1 LTVPAAANPDLH
13 VLEQLLAVFRRRWK
27 SILLLIL
34 LGIVAGFV
42 YAESRPPQYA
52 TSATILV
59 RSGFAADPLRQGV
72 ETTTPEEEGQF
83 LSQLE
88 YVKSA
93 SVAAMV
99 ADRLDLM
106 QDAAFGKPQL
116 SGYKRLIA
124 LFEQLAHVGTHLLK
138 PAEQAPLDRDV
149 VIARLQA
156 NVKALRAG
164 RTYVAAI
171 SYTHADPAVAQKV
184 AQAFAEAFRDTLAS
198 ANDAAN
204 ARIKAAV
211 DAELAKA
218 TPEAR
223 PALEQKYREM
233 IVARALPGVDAV
245 VISDARKPAA
255 PIAPRKAF
263 LIAVGAILGAAL
275 GCLFAGWREMH
286 DRGLR
291 DGDLAARRFGTR
303 FLGYAPR
310 LAMDRRPGT
319 VNGTA
324 MTLPAGARLVVTDP
338 YSRFSETVRA
348 AGVAAM
354 AGRKEGQASVVAV
367 ISTLA
372 GEGKTVFAANLAA
385 HFGNQGRKVL
395 LIDGDFRH
403 PEISEWL
410 APGAEVGSVDALLQ
424 NKPLTEAGLYEPNHN
439 LTLLAASLNG
449 RGIEPAGLLGGDQM
463 RKFLNEQRGHQ
474 DVIILDLPSLT
485 TAADA
490 SAVAPLV
497 DAFILIAEWGTP
509 TPALIETVLSSE
521 PAVAARLA
529 GLVVS
534 KTDFRKLPR
543 YVTSASRGAY
553 GRRAA

>member
-13 VLEQLLAVFRRRWK
+13 VLEQLLAVLRRRWT
-27 SILLLIL
+27 SILLFIV
-34 LGIVAGFV
+34 LGIIVGFL

-59 RSGFAADPLRQGV
+59 RSGFAADPVRQGI

-106 QDAAFGKPQL
+106 HDPAFGKPEL
-116 SGYKRLIA
+116 SGYRRLIA
-124 LFEQLAHVGTHLLK
+124 LFERLAHLK
-138 PAEQAPLDRDV
+138 TGLAGQTEQAPLDRDA

-164 RTYVAAI
+164 RTYVAAV
-171 SYTHADPAVAQKV
+171 SYTHPDPAVAQKV
-184 AQAFAEAFRDTLAS
+184 AQAFAEAFRDTLAQ

-223 PALEQKYREM
+223 PALEQRYREM
-233 IVARALPGVDAV
+233 IVARALPGIDAV
-245 VISDARKPAA
+245 VISDARKPGA
-255 PIAPRKAF
+255 PIAPRKPF

-286 DRGLR
+286 DRGIR
-291 DGDLAARRFGTR
+291 DGDLVARRLGTR
-303 FLGYAPR
+303 FLGYSPR
-310 LAMDRRPGT
+310 LSADRRPGT
-319 VNGTA
+319 LNGA
-324 MTLPAGARLVVTDP
+324 ALTLPAGAQLAVAEP

-348 AGVAAM
+348 AAVAAM
-354 AGRKEGQASVVAV
+354 AGPQDGLGKVVAV

-385 HFGNQGRKVL
+385 HLGNQGRKVL

-403 PEISEWL
+403 PDLSDWL
-410 APGAEVGSVDALLQ
+410 APGAEFGSVDVLMH
-424 NKPLTEAGLYEPNHN
+424 NKPLAETGLYDSRSNV
-439 LTLLAASLNG
+439 TLLAASLNG
-449 RGIEPAGLLGGDQM
+449 RGIEPAGLFGSERM
-463 RKFLNEQRGHQ
+463 RKFLGEQRSLQ
-474 DVIILDLPSLT
+474 DVIVLDLPSLT
-485 TAADA
+485 AAADA
-490 SAVAPLV
+490 GAVAPLV
-497 DAFILIAEWGTP
+497 DAFILVAEWGTP
-509 TPALIETVLSSE
+509 TPALIETVLASE
-521 PAVAARLA
+521 PEIAGKLA
-529 GLVVS
+529 GLVVTG
-534 KTDFRKLPR
+534 TDFRKLPR
-543 YVTSASRGAY
+543 YVTAASRGAFQKRI
-553 GRRAA
+553 G